1 MLDSLTN
8 YFWQHPVAIAIAA
21 IGLII
26 VLIWMTGSGSRQRF
40 ISFQRTKETDQLA
53 RDLSR
58 IAAALERIA
67 RNQET
72 PTDYVGRAIPPAWE
86 STISAGPPAEETP
99 EQAASVPENGEPRA
113 PAAPA
118 PPAPSPARESGVRSF
133 ANPLGDT
140 ESLLGKKNS
149 TCPIRSTGRNNFAH
163 RRRMLLSSLRFRRRR
178 TSAPTTAKMN
188 RSASTPAET
197 ASAGRS

>member
-1 MLDSLTN
+1 MLDSFTN

-86 STISAGPPAEETP
+86 STISAGLPAEETP
-99 EQAASVPENGEPRA
+99 EQAAPVPENGEPRA
-113 PAAPA
+113 PVAAPA

-140 ESLLGKKNS
+140 ESLLGKKKLDLPNPLYRPKS
-149 TCPIRSTGRNNFAH
+149 
-163 RRRMLLSSLRFRRRR
+163 
-178 TSAPTTAKMN
+178 
-188 RSASTPAET
+188 
-197 ASAGRS
+197 

>member
-8 YFWQHPVAIAIAA
+8 YFWQHPIAIAIAA
-21 IGLII
+21 IGVII

-40 ISFQRTKETDQLA
+40 ITFQRTKETDQLA

-72 PTDYVGRAIPPAWE
+72 PTDYVGRTIPPAWE

-99 EQAASVPENGEPRA
+99 EHAVPAPENGEPHA
-113 PAAPA
+113 SAAPA
-118 PPAPSPARESGVRSF
+118 PLAPSPGRESGARSF

-140 ESLLGKKNS
+140 ESLLGKKKLDLPN
-149 TCPIRSTGRNNFAH
+149 PLYR
-163 RRRMLLSSLRFRRRR
+163 
-178 TSAPTTAKMN
+178 PK
-188 RSASTPAET
+188 
-197 ASAGRS
+197 